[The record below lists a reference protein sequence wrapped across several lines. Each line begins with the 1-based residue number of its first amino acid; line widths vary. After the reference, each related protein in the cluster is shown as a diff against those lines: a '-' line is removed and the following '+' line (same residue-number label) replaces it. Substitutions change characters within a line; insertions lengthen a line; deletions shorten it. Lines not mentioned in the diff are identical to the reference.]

1 MQLKSSLKQLLVESR
16 ANPGF
21 TSLYI
26 GGVAFAVAFTM
37 IFAIIYYVHLAP
49 LYPEYN
55 RSTTYYISNLTVR
68 NDKTNSM
75 GQSSVGLPFIRE
87 FVENSENIEYSTIVD
102 QKQGFIQPPDQS
114 GDIVVNIIDTNPD
127 FFKLYSYEFVA
138 GRPFNEAETESG
150 INSIV
155 VDTSIANRL
164 FGSPEQAVGKEISIT
179 YKSYRIVGIV
189 RSGNPIA
196 YLSYANVFRPYTIS
210 TKSDNASLNGD
221 KRDYLGD
228 YSVPI
233 KFKDHRQ
240 AERFRAELAEKVRRA
255 NAADST
261 GQRLE
266 IQSAPISHTVR
277 ILSQRSN
284 GEDLSMTEY
293 LKPLLITLLV
303 LLIIPAINI
312 SGMIGGQM
320 DRRLAEIGVRRSFGA
335 TRGHL
340 TRQVMFENL
349 ILTLFGGL
357 IGFIIAWLII
367 VFGRN
372 MLLKLIIPTW
382 KCIDAPAEISAEM
395 MFAPLIFIAALL
407 LCLLLNLLSAYIP
420 VRLSLRRPI
429 ISSLNSKR

>member
-87 FVENSENIEYSTIVD
+87 FVENSENIEYSTIVY

-138 GRPFNEAETESG
+138 GRPFNKAETESA

-155 VDTSIANRL
+155 VDTSVANRL

-179 YKSYRIVGIV
+179 YKPYRIVGIV

-196 YLSYANVFRPYTIS
+196 YLSYANVFCPYTIR
-210 TKSDNASLNGD
+210 TKSDNASLKGD

-233 KFKDHRQ
+233 KFKDRRQ
-240 AERFRAELAEKVRRA
+240 AERFRAELTEKVRRA

-261 GQRLE
+261 GQRLK
-266 IQSAPISHTVR
+266 IQSAPISHTMR
-277 ILSQRSN
+277 ILSQRTN
-284 GEDLSMTEY
+284 GDDLSMTEY

-357 IGFIIAWLII
+357 VGFIIAWLII

-382 KCIDAPAEISAEM
+382 ECIDAPAEISAEM

>member
-87 FVENSENIEYSTIVD
+87 FVENSENIEYSTIVY

-138 GRPFNEAETESG
+138 GRPFNEAETESA

-155 VDTSIANRL
+155 VDTSVANRL

-179 YKSYRIVGIV
+179 YKPYRIVGIV
-189 RSGNPIA
+189 RDGNPVA
-196 YLSYANVFRPYTIS
+196 YLSYANVFCPYTIR
-210 TKSDNASLNGD
+210 TKSDNASLKGD

-233 KFKDHRQ
+233 KFKDRRQ
-240 AERFRAELAEKVRRA
+240 AERFRAELTEKVRRA

-261 GQRLE
+261 GQRLK
-266 IQSAPISHTVR
+266 IQSAPISHTMR
-277 ILSQRSN
+277 ILSQRTN
-284 GEDLSMTEY
+284 GDDLSMTEY

-357 IGFIIAWLII
+357 VGFIIAWLII

-382 KCIDAPAEISAEM
+382 ECIDAPAEISAEM

>member
-1 MQLKSSLKQLLVESR
+1 MKQLLVESR

-75 GQSSVGLPFIRE
+75 GQSSVGHPFIRE
-87 FVENSENIEYSTIVD
+87 FVENSENIEYSTIVY

-114 GDIVVNIIDTNPD
+114 GDIVVNTIDTNPD

-138 GRPFNEAETESG
+138 GRPVNEAETESA

-155 VDTSIANRL
+155 VDTSVANRL

-179 YKSYRIVGIV
+179 YKPYRIVGIV

-196 YLSYANVFRPYTIS
+196 YLSYANVFCPYTIR
-210 TKSDNASLNGD
+210 TKSDNASLKGD

-233 KFKDHRQ
+233 KFKDRRQ
-240 AERFRAELAEKVRRA
+240 AERFRAELTEKVRRA

-266 IQSAPISHTVR
+266 IQSAPISHTMR
-277 ILSQRSN
+277 ILSQRTN
-284 GEDLSMTEY
+284 GDDLSMTEY

-382 KCIDAPAEISAEM
+382 ECIDAPAEISAEM

>member
-1 MQLKSSLKQLLVESR
+1 MQFKSSLKQLLVESR

-37 IFAIIYYVHLAP
+37 VFAIIYYVHLAP
-49 LYPEYN
+49 LYPEYG

-68 NDKTNSM
+68 NDKTHSM
-75 GQSSVGLPFIRE
+75 NQSSASIPFYRE
-87 FVENSENIEYSTIVD
+87 FVENSENIEYSTVVNHLN
-102 QKQGFIQPPDQS
+102 GFIQPPDQS
-114 GDIVVNIIDTNPD
+114 GDIEVSIIDTDPD
-127 FFKLYSYEFVA
+127 FFNLYSYEFVA
-138 GRPFNEAETESG
+138 GRPFNEAETESA

-155 VDTSIANRL
+155 VGASVANRL
-164 FGSPEQAVGKEISIT
+164 FGSPEQAVGKEISIS
-179 YKSYRIVGIV
+179 YKPYRIVGIV
-189 RSGNPIA
+189 RDGNPVA
-196 YLSYANVFRPYTIS
+196 YLSYANVFRPYTIYS
-210 TKSDNASLNGD
+210 NADNSSLRGD
-221 KRDYLGD
+221 KRDYLGSF
-228 YSVPI
+228 SVPI
-233 KFKDHRQ
+233 KFKDRTQ
-240 AERFRAELAEKVRRA
+240 AEKFRAEITDKARRV
-255 NAADST
+255 NLADST
-261 GQRLE
+261 GWQLNL
-266 IQSAPISHTVR
+266 QSAPISHTMR
-277 ILSQRSN
+277 ILSQRTN
-284 GEDLSMTEY
+284 GDDLSMAEF

-335 TRGHL
+335 TRGRL

-349 ILTLFGGL
+349 VLTLMGGL
-357 IGFIIAWLII
+357 IGFVVAWLII

-372 MLLKLIIPTW
+372 MLLRLIIPSW
-382 KCIDAPAEISAEM
+382 ECIDAPAEISAEM
-395 MFAPLIFIAALL
+395 MFAPFIFIAALL

>member
-21 TSLYI
+21 TSLYV

-55 RSTTYYISNLTVR
+55 RSSTYYINNLTVR
-68 NDKTNSM
+68 NDKTSNMS
-75 GQSSVGLPFIRE
+75 QSSVGIPFVRE
-87 FVENSENIEYSTIVD
+87 FVENSKNIEYSTIVF

-114 GDIVVNIIDTNPD
+114 GDFSVNIIDTNPD

-138 GRPFNEAETESG
+138 GRPFNEAETESA
-150 INSIV
+150 INNIV
-155 VDTSIANRL
+155 VDSSVADRL
-164 FGSPEQAVGKEISIT
+164 FGVSEQAIGKEISIS
-179 YKSYRIVGIV
+179 YRPYRIVGIV
-189 RSGNPIA
+189 RSGNPVA
-196 YLSYANVFRPYTIS
+196 YMSYANVFRPYTIR
-210 TKSDNASLNGD
+210 TKSDNTSLKGD
-221 KRDYLGD
+221 KCDYLGY

-233 KFKDHRQ
+233 KFKDSRQ
-240 AERFRAELAEKVRRA
+240 AERFREELTEKVRRI

-261 GQRLE
+261 GQRLD

-284 GEDLSMTEY
+284 GENLSMTEY

-349 ILTLFGGL
+349 ILTLFGGI
-357 IGFIIAWLII
+357 IGFAIAWIIIA
-367 VFGRN
+367 FGRN
-372 MLLKLIIPTW
+372 MLLKLIIPAW
-382 KCIDAPAEISAEM
+382 ECIDAPAEISTEM
-395 MFAPLIFIAALL
+395 MFAPLVFIAALL
-407 LCLLLNLLSAYIP
+407 LCIMLNLLSAYIP

>member
-1 MQLKSSLKQLLVESR
+1 
-16 ANPGF
+16 
-21 TSLYI
+21 
-26 GGVAFAVAFTM
+26 
-37 IFAIIYYVHLAP
+37 
-49 LYPEYN
+49 PEYN

-87 FVENSENIEYSTIVD
+87 FVENSENIEYSTIVY

-114 GDIVVNIIDTNPD
+114 GDIVVNTIDTNPD

-138 GRPFNEAETESG
+138 GRPFNEAETESA

-155 VDTSIANRL
+155 VDTSVANRL

-179 YKSYRIVGIV
+179 YKPYRIVGIV

-196 YLSYANVFRPYTIS
+196 YLSYANVFCPYTIR
-210 TKSDNASLNGD
+210 TKSDNASLKGD

-233 KFKDHRQ
+233 KFKDRRQ
-240 AERFRAELAEKVRRA
+240 AERFRAELTEKVRRA

-261 GQRLE
+261 GQRLK
-266 IQSAPISHTVR
+266 IQSAPISHTMR
-277 ILSQRSN
+277 ILSQRTN
-284 GEDLSMTEY
+284 GDDLSMTEY

-382 KCIDAPAEISAEM
+382 ECIDAPAEISAEM

-407 LCLLLNLLSAYIP
+407 LCLLLNLLSAYI
-420 VRLSLRRPI
+420 
-429 ISSLNSKR
+429 

>member
-87 FVENSENIEYSTIVD
+87 FVENSENIEYSTIVY

-138 GRPFNEAETESG
+138 GRPFNEAETESA

-155 VDTSIANRL
+155 VDTSVANRL
-164 FGSPEQAVGKEISIT
+164 FGCPEQAVGKEISIT
-179 YKSYRIVGIV
+179 YKPYRIVGIV

-196 YLSYANVFRPYTIS
+196 YLSYANVFCPYTIR
-210 TKSDNASLNGD
+210 TKSDNASLKGD

-233 KFKDHRQ
+233 KFKDRRQ
-240 AERFRAELAEKVRRA
+240 AERFRAELTEKVRRA

-261 GQRLE
+261 GQRLK
-266 IQSAPISHTVR
+266 IQSAPISHTMR
-277 ILSQRSN
+277 ILSQRTN
-284 GEDLSMTEY
+284 GDDLSMTEY

-382 KCIDAPAEISAEM
+382 ECIDAPAEISAEM

>member
-87 FVENSENIEYSTIVD
+87 FVKNSENIEYSTIVY

-138 GRPFNEAETESG
+138 GRPFNEAETESA

-155 VDTSIANRL
+155 VDTSVANRL

-179 YKSYRIVGIV
+179 YKPYRIVGIV
-189 RSGNPIA
+189 RDGNPVA
-196 YLSYANVFRPYTIS
+196 YLSYANVFCPYTIR
-210 TKSDNASLNGD
+210 TKSDNASLKGD

-233 KFKDHRQ
+233 KFKDRRQ
-240 AERFRAELAEKVRRA
+240 AERFRAELTEKVRRA

-261 GQRLE
+261 GQRLK
-266 IQSAPISHTVR
+266 IQSAPISHTMR
-277 ILSQRSN
+277 ILSQRTN
-284 GEDLSMTEY
+284 GDDLSMTEY

-357 IGFIIAWLII
+357 VGFIIAWLII

-382 KCIDAPAEISAEM
+382 ECIDAPAEISAEM

>member
-87 FVENSENIEYSTIVD
+87 FVENSENIEYSTIVY

-138 GRPFNEAETESG
+138 GRPFNEAETESA

-155 VDTSIANRL
+155 VDTSVANRL

-179 YKSYRIVGIV
+179 YKPYRIVGIV
-189 RSGNPIA
+189 RDGNPVA
-196 YLSYANVFRPYTIS
+196 YLSYANVFCPYTIR
-210 TKSDNASLNGD
+210 TKSDNASLKGD

-233 KFKDHRQ
+233 KFKDRRQ
-240 AERFRAELAEKVRRA
+240 AERYRAELTEKVRRA

-261 GQRLE
+261 GQRLK
-266 IQSAPISHTVR
+266 IQSAPISHTMR
-277 ILSQRSN
+277 ILSQRTN
-284 GEDLSMTEY
+284 GDDLSMTEY

-357 IGFIIAWLII
+357 VGFIIAWLII

-382 KCIDAPAEISAEM
+382 ECIDAPAEISAEM

>member
-87 FVENSENIEYSTIVD
+87 FVENSENIEYSTMVY

-138 GRPFNEAETESG
+138 GRPFNEAETESA

-155 VDTSIANRL
+155 VDTSVANRL

-179 YKSYRIVGIV
+179 YKPYRIVGIV
-189 RSGNPIA
+189 RDGNPVA
-196 YLSYANVFRPYTIS
+196 YLSYANVFCPYTIR
-210 TKSDNASLNGD
+210 TKSDNASLKGD

-233 KFKDHRQ
+233 KFKDRRQ
-240 AERFRAELAEKVRRA
+240 AERFRAELTEKVRRA

-261 GQRLE
+261 GQRLK
-266 IQSAPISHTVR
+266 IQSAPISHTMR
-277 ILSQRSN
+277 ILSQRTN
-284 GEDLSMTEY
+284 GDDLSMTEY

-357 IGFIIAWLII
+357 VGFIIAWLII

-382 KCIDAPAEISAEM
+382 ECIDAPAEISAEM

>member
-21 TSLYI
+21 TSLYV

-55 RSTTYYISNLTVR
+55 RSSTYYINNLTVR
-68 NDKTNSM
+68 NDKTSNMS
-75 GQSSVGLPFIRE
+75 QSSVGIPFVRE
-87 FVENSENIEYSTIVD
+87 FVEN
-102 QKQGFIQPPDQS
+102 
-114 GDIVVNIIDTNPD
+114 
-127 FFKLYSYEFVA
+127 SYEFVA
-138 GRPFNEAETESG
+138 GRPFNEAETESA
-150 INSIV
+150 INNIV
-155 VDTSIANRL
+155 VDSSVADRL
-164 FGSPEQAVGKEISIT
+164 FGVSEQAIGKEISIS
-179 YKSYRIVGIV
+179 YRPYRIVGIV
-189 RSGNPIA
+189 RCGNPVA
-196 YLSYANVFRPYTIS
+196 YMSYANVFRPYTIR
-210 TKSDNASLNGD
+210 TKSANTSLKGD
-221 KRDYLGD
+221 KCDYLGD

-233 KFKDHRQ
+233 KFKDSRQ
-240 AERFRAELAEKVRRA
+240 AERFREELTEKVRRI
-255 NAADST
+255 NVADST
-261 GQRLE
+261 GQRLD
-266 IQSAPISHTVR
+266 IQSAPISHTLR

-284 GEDLSMTEY
+284 GENLSMTEY

-349 ILTLFGGL
+349 ILTLFGGI
-357 IGFIIAWLII
+357 IGFAIAWIIIA
-367 VFGRN
+367 FGRN
-372 MLLKLIIPTW
+372 MLLKLIIPAW
-382 KCIDAPAEISAEM
+382 ECIDAPAEISTEM
-395 MFAPLIFIAALL
+395 MFAPLVFIAALL
-407 LCLLLNLLSAYIP
+407 LCIMLNLLSAYIP

>member
-1 MQLKSSLKQLLVESR
+1 MKQLLVESR

-87 FVENSENIEYSTIVD
+87 FVKNSENIEYSTIVY

-138 GRPFNEAETESG
+138 GRPFNEAETESA

-155 VDTSIANRL
+155 VDTSVANRL

-179 YKSYRIVGIV
+179 YKPYRIVGIV
-189 RSGNPIA
+189 RDGNPVA
-196 YLSYANVFRPYTIS
+196 YLSYANVFCPYTIR
-210 TKSDNASLNGD
+210 TKSDNASLKGD

-233 KFKDHRQ
+233 KFKDRRQ
-240 AERFRAELAEKVRRA
+240 AERFRAELTEKVRRA

-261 GQRLE
+261 GQRLK
-266 IQSAPISHTVR
+266 IQSAPISHTMR
-277 ILSQRSN
+277 ILSQRTN
-284 GEDLSMTEY
+284 GDDLSMTEY

-357 IGFIIAWLII
+357 VGFIIAWLII

-382 KCIDAPAEISAEM
+382 ECIDAPAEISAEM